1 MKPFSIWLAITLF
14 VFGMFGGSYHFYLTE
29 NPRRV
34 LVVVDSSF
42 HMKSAW
48 QQMSGVLKNLGSL
61 RYAEFSLITEK
72 NSVHGWSPR
81 LNLGKVSPYAPRSF
95 SKLEGKGNYPAI
107 EEAGEI
113 FFLTNADASMTEGFS
128 GWHIIRLE

>member
-14 VFGMFGGSYHFYLTE
+14 AFGVFGGSYHFYLTE

-42 HMKSAW
+42 HMKSVW
-48 QQMSGVLKNLGSL
+48 QQVSGVLKNLSSL
-61 RYAEFSLITEK
+61 RYAEFSLITEE

-95 SKLEGKGNYPAI
+95 SKVKGKGNYPAI

-113 FFLTNADASMTEGFS
+113 FFLTNADAS
-128 GWHIIRLE
+128 I

>member
-14 VFGMFGGSYHFYLTE
+14 AFGVFGGSYHFYLTE

-48 QQMSGVLKNLGSL
+48 QQVSGVLKNLSSL

-81 LNLGKVSPYAPRSF
+81 LNWSF
-95 SKLEGKGNYPAI
+95 SKLKGKGNYPAI

>member
-14 VFGMFGGSYHFYLTE
+14 AFGMFGGSYHFYLTE

-48 QQMSGVLKNLGSL
+48 QQVSGVLKNLGSL
-61 RYAEFSLITEK
+61 RYAEFSLCLITEK

-95 SKLEGKGNYPAI
+95 SKLVGKGNYPAI

-113 FFLTNADASMTEGFS
+113 FFLPMPT
-128 GWHIIRLE
+128 HR

>member
-14 VFGMFGGSYHFYLTE
+14 AFGMFGGSYHFYLTE

-42 HMKSAW
+42 HMKSVW
-48 QQMSGVLKNLGSL
+48 QQVSGELKNLSSL
-61 RYAEFSLITEK
+61 RYAEFSLITGK

-95 SKLEGKGNYPAI
+95 SKLKGKGNYPAI

-113 FFLTNADASMTEGFS
+113 FFLTNADASMTEGFR

>member
-14 VFGMFGGSYHFYLTE
+14 AFGVFGGSYHFYLTE

-48 QQMSGVLKNLGSL
+48 QQVSGVLKNLGSL
-61 RYAEFSLITEK
+61 RYAEFSRLTDHREK
-72 NSVHGWSPR
+72 QCPWLV
-81 LNLGKVSPYAPRSF
+81 AQ
-95 SKLEGKGNYPAI
+95 A
-107 EEAGEI
+107 
-113 FFLTNADASMTEGFS
+113 
-128 GWHIIRLE
+128 